1 MTVLWR
7 ISLLLIVFMFAAAS
21 LPYAAEDSC
30 TKKAAK
36 EPAAT
41 VEGKVSF
48 VEPDGT
54 LIVQNEAG
62 KSQIVYLRSDS
73 KITRNGKAA
82 ARKSVKTGDVI
93 RARVDSMKTALEV
106 QVLDTKP

>member
-7 ISLLLIVFMFAAAS
+7 MSLFLAAFVFAAVSMACS
-21 LPYAAEDSC
+21 AEDPGR
-30 TKKAAK
+30 KKAE

-54 LIVQNEAG
+54 LVVKDQAG
-62 KSQIVYLRSDS
+62 ESRIVYLRSGS
-73 KITRNGKAA
+73 KVIRNGKAA
-82 ARKSVKTGDVI
+82 GRKDVKTGDEI

-106 QVLDTKP
+106 QVLDKKP